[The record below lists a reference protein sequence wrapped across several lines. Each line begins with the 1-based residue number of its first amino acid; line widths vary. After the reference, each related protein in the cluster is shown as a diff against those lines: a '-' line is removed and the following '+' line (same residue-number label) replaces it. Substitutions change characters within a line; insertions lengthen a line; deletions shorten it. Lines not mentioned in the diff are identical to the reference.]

1 MAHRSKEYDA
11 MLHDT
16 VALIAYEQPEVRQS
30 AGAPLHIWF
39 STSLPVLC
47 SHGMC
52 CSPLLM
58 LTVKQQL
65 QTCVYEASGSNS
77 KIIALHSTGV

>member
-30 AGAPLHIWF
+30 AGALLRICF
-39 STSLPVLC
+39 STSLPVFC
-47 SHGMC
+47 SYFRDC
-52 CSPLLM
+52 AAPLLM
-58 LTVKQQL
+58 RIIKQQL
-65 QTCVYEASGSNS
+65 QSCVYEASKSD
-77 KIIALHSTGV
+77 KQDCCIT